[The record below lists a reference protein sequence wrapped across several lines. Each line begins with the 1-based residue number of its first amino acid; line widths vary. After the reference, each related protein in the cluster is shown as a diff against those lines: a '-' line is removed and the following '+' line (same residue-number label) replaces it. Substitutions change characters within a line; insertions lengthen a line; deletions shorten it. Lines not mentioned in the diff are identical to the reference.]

1 MARTSK
7 KAKAI
12 VLTGRASGKSAS
24 LTGLSIPSQDRLMKF
39 DPQSSLPNPYPSLA
53 AHYREY
59 HGRTA
64 WWLYNP
70 WTGEPRTA
78 HDYVVDNLGY
88 SIEDKA

>member
-1 MARTSK
+1 MTK
-7 KAKAI
+7 KATPK
-12 VLTGRASGKSAS
+12 VKLLTV
-24 LTGLSIPSQDRLMKF
+24 SQERLMKF
-39 DPQSSLPNPYPSLA
+39 DPQTGEPKPYPSSA

-70 WTGEPRTA
+70 WTGRPRTA

-88 SIEDKA
+88 QVEDQA

>member
-7 KAKAI
+7 KTKPE
-12 VLTGRASGKSAS
+12 VLTGRASGNGK
-24 LTGLSIPSQDRLMKF
+24 GLAGLPVPSQDRLMKF
-39 DPQSSLPNPYPSLA
+39 DPQSSSPNPYPSLA
-53 AHYREY
+53 SHYREY

-64 WWLYNP
+64 WLYNP